1 LPADGFPAQ
10 TELRKYMGWLK
21 RLFGHYEAYHAHG
34 RPLLKYIG
42 IVGALTYVVFYLIR
56 FTKPNPRPYDDLGM
70 RVLVVILFTV
80 LAMKDR
86 WPQKLKKYYFVYS
99 YWALIY
105 CLPFFNVFLSL
116 KRHGGIPAISNCFI
130 ALSFLVM
137 IADWRNTIA
146 MLLIGIV
153 SAALLYVAITPHPS
167 IPMDMVAQIPAYLII
182 LIGGAAFK
190 LSEKQ
195 IDAEKLRLA
204 NSLAG
209 SIAHEMR
216 NPLGQAKMSL
226 KSIDEMLP
234 ANGNAIPAE
243 HISRMRQLVNMGQI
257 AVHRGHQ
264 VIDLILGSLKS
275 GTVDRSRFTY
285 LSAAKATRK
294 AVDEYGFIE
303 KNVHDGRGN
312 FRDRVTVRV
321 VQDFIFYGDETPYVF
336 VLFNLIKNA
345 LYYLEQKPDATIVL
359 TVDDHKV
366 TVRDTGPGIDKEVLA
381 HLFESFMTSGKAEG
395 TGLGLPY
402 CKRTMQS
409 FGGDISCDSVVG
421 EYTQFTLTFPSVPQ
435 DKISEAATALQT
447 PMQTA
452 RSIISSD
459 ALEGKTVILAEDDE
473 LNRLMVGDC
482 LKSWGLTV
490 LEAEGGHQVLTHL
503 NNTPRVDLILMD
515 MNMPDL
521 NGVQTTQAI
530 RSRNWEHQDIFI
542 LAFTGNSEELDV
554 KTALQAGMN
563 GHIVKSGD
571 MKVLQGKMLE
581 VLASTAA

>member
-1 LPADGFPAQ
+1 
-10 TELRKYMGWLK
+10 MGWLK

-80 LAMKDR
+80 LAMKNH
-86 WPQKLKKYYFVYS
+86 WPQKLKKYYFSYS

-146 MLLIGIV
+146 MLLIGCG
-153 SAALLYVAITPHPS
+153 SAALLYVAITPHPA
-167 IPMDMVAQIPAYLII
+167 IPMDMVAQLPAYLLI

-190 LSEKQ
+190 LSERQ

-204 NSLAG
+204 NALAG

-226 KSIDEMLP
+226 ESIGEMLP

-243 HISRMRQLVNMGQI
+243 DISRMRQFVNIGEI

-275 GTVDRSRFTY
+275 STVDRSKFAY
-285 LSAAKATRK
+285 LSAAKATQK
-294 AVDEYGFIE
+294 AVDEYSFVE
-303 KNVHDGRGN
+303 RDVRDDRGN
-312 FRDRVTVRV
+312 LRDRVTVRV
-321 VQDFIFYGDETPYVF
+321 VKDFAFYGDETPYVF

-345 LYYLEQKPDATIVL
+345 LYYLGQKADATIVL

-366 TVRDTGPGIDKEVLA
+366 IVRDTGPGIDREVLA

-395 TGLGLPY
+395 TGLGLSY

-409 FGGDISCDSVVG
+409 FGGDIHCDSVVG
-421 EYTQFTLTFPSVPQ
+421 EFTQFTLTFPLLPQ
-435 DKISEAATALQT
+435 TEIGEVATPLQT
-447 PMQTA
+447 PMLPA
-452 RSIISSD
+452 RPVISSD
-459 ALEGKTVILAEDDE
+459 ILEGRTVILAEDDE

-482 LKSWGLTV
+482 LKSWGLNV
-490 LEAEGGHQVLTHL
+490 LEAEGGRQVLAHL
-503 NNTPRVDLILMD
+503 NNTPSVDLILMD
-515 MNMPDL
+515 MNMPGL

-530 RSRNWEHQDIFI
+530 RSRDWEHRGIFI
-542 LAFTGNSEELDV
+542 LALSGNSEELDV
-554 KTALQAGMN
+554 RTALKAGMN
-563 GHIVKSGD
+563 GYILKNGD
-571 MKVLQGKMLE
+571 MKLLQGKMLE
-581 VLASTAA
+581 ALAGTE

>member
-1 LPADGFPAQ
+1 
-10 TELRKYMGWLK
+10 MGWLK

-70 RVLVVILFTV
+70 RVLVVIFFTV
-80 LAMKDR
+80 LAMKNH
-86 WPQKLKKYYFVYS
+86 WPQKLKKYYFSYS

-116 KRHGGIPAISNCFI
+116 KRHGGVPAISNCFI

-146 MLLIGIV
+146 MLLIGCG
-153 SAALLYVAITPHPS
+153 SAALLYVAITPHPA
-167 IPMDMVAQIPAYLII
+167 IPMDMVAQLPAYLLI

-190 LSEKQ
+190 LSERQ

-204 NSLAG
+204 NALAG

-216 NPLGQAKMSL
+216 NPLAQAKMSL
-226 KSIDEMLP
+226 ESIGAILP
-234 ANGNAIPAE
+234 ANGAIIPADR
-243 HISRMRQLVNMGQI
+243 ISRMRQFVSMGEI
-257 AVHRGHQ
+257 AVLRGHQ

-275 GTVDRSRFTY
+275 STVDRSKFDY
-285 LSAAKATRK
+285 LSAAKATQK
-294 AVDEYGFIE
+294 AMDEYSFSE
-303 KNVHDGRGN
+303 KKVRDDAGDL
-312 FRDRVTVRV
+312 RDRVTVRV
-321 VQDFIFYGDETPYVF
+321 VKDFIFYGDETPYVF

-345 LYYLEQKPDATIVL
+345 LYYLEQKSGATIVL

-395 TGLGLPY
+395 TGLGLSY

-409 FGGDISCDSVVG
+409 FGGDIHCDSVVG
-421 EYTQFTLTFPSVPQ
+421 EFTQFTLTFPPLPQ
-435 DKISEAATALQT
+435 TEISEVAAALQT
-447 PMQTA
+447 PAHTA
-452 RSIISSD
+452 RPVIPSD
-459 ALEGKTVILAEDDE
+459 VLEGRTVILAEDDE

-482 LKSWGLTV
+482 LKSWGLNV
-490 LEAEGGHQVLTHL
+490 LEAEGGRQVLAHL
-503 NNTPRVDLILMD
+503 NNTPGVDLILMD
-515 MNMPDL
+515 MNMPGL

-530 RSRNWEHQDIFI
+530 RSRDWEYQGVFI
-542 LAFTGNSEELDV
+542 LALSGNSDELDV
-554 KTALQAGMN
+554 RTALKAGMN
-563 GHIVKSGD
+563 GYILKNGD
-571 MKVLQGKMLE
+571 MKLLQRKMLE
-581 VLASTAA
+581 ALVATE

>member
-1 LPADGFPAQ
+1 
-10 TELRKYMGWLK
+10 MGWLK

-42 IVGALTYVVFYLIR
+42 IVGAMTYVVFYLIR
-56 FTKPNPRPYDDLGM
+56 FTKPNPRPYDDLAM

-80 LAMKDR
+80 LAMKNR
-86 WPQKLKKYYFVYS
+86 WPQKLKKYYFAYS

-137 IADWRNTIA
+137 LTDWRNTIA
-146 MLLIGIV
+146 MLVIGCG
-153 SAALLYVAITPHPS
+153 SAALLYVAITPDPS
-167 IPMDMVAQIPAYLII
+167 IPMDMVAQLPAYLLI

-190 LSEKQ
+190 LSESQ

-216 NPLGQAKMSL
+216 NPLAQAKMSL
-226 KSIDEMLP
+226 ESIGKMLP
-234 ANGNAIPAE
+234 ADGAVIPADK
-243 HISRMRQLVNMGQI
+243 ISRMRQFVNMGEI

-275 GTVDRSRFTY
+275 NTVDRSRFEHV
-285 LSAAKATRK
+285 SAAQATRK
-294 AVDEYGFIE
+294 AVDEYSFVE
-303 KNVHDGRGN
+303 RNVRDDHGN
-312 FRDRVTVRV
+312 LRDRVTVRV
-321 VQDFIFYGDETPYVF
+321 VKDFVFYGEETPYVF

-345 LYYLEQKPDATIVL
+345 LYYVGQSSDATIVL

-366 TVRDTGPGIDKEVLA
+366 TVRDTGPGIPKEVLA

-409 FGGDISCDSVVG
+409 FGGDIHCDSVVG
-421 EYTQFTLTFPSVPQ
+421 EFTQFTLTFPLLPQ
-435 DKISEAATALQT
+435 AASDELAQALQAPKLAAEPAT
-447 PMQTA
+447 
-452 RSIISSD
+452 SGGV
-459 ALEGKTVILAEDDE
+459 LEGKTVILAEDDE
-473 LNRLMVGDC
+473 LNRMMMGER
-482 LKSWGLTV
+482 LKDWGLTV
-490 LEAEGGHQVLTHL
+490 LEAEGGRQVLAHL
-503 NNTPRVDLILMD
+503 SNTPSVDLILMD
-515 MNMPDL
+515 MNMPGL
-521 NGVQTTQAI
+521 NGVQTTEAI
-530 RSRNWEHQDIFI
+530 RSTEWKHQGISI
-542 LAFTGNSEELDV
+542 LALTGNSDELDV
-554 KTALQAGMN
+554 KTAMKAGVN
-563 GHIVKSGD
+563 GYILKSGD
-571 MKVLQGKMLE
+571 MKFLREKMFE
-581 VLASTAA
+581 VLAATEQRGKSLSL

>member
-1 LPADGFPAQ
+1 
-10 TELRKYMGWLK
+10 MGWLK

-70 RVLVVILFTV
+70 RVLVVIFFTV
-80 LAMKDR
+80 LAMKNH
-86 WPQKLKKYYFVYS
+86 WPQKLKKYYFSYS

-116 KRHGGIPAISNCFI
+116 KRHGGVPAISNCFI

-146 MLLIGIV
+146 MLLIGCG
-153 SAALLYVAITPHPS
+153 SAALLYVAITPHPA
-167 IPMDMVAQIPAYLII
+167 IPMDMVAQLPAYLLI

-190 LSEKQ
+190 LSERQ

-204 NSLAG
+204 NALAG

-216 NPLGQAKMSL
+216 NPLAQAKMSL
-226 KSIDEMLP
+226 ESIGAILP
-234 ANGNAIPAE
+234 ANGAMIPADK
-243 HISRMRQLVNMGQI
+243 ISRMRQFVSMGEI
-257 AVHRGHQ
+257 AVLRGHQ

-275 GTVDRSRFTY
+275 STVDRSKFDY
-285 LSAAKATRK
+285 LSAAKATQK
-294 AVDEYGFIE
+294 AMDEYSFSE
-303 KNVHDGRGN
+303 KKVRDDAGDL
-312 FRDRVTVRV
+312 RDRVTVRV
-321 VQDFIFYGDETPYVF
+321 VKDFIFYGDETPYVF

-345 LYYLEQKPDATIVL
+345 LYYLEQKSGATIVL

-395 TGLGLPY
+395 TGLGLSY

-409 FGGDISCDSVVG
+409 FGGDIHCDSVVG
-421 EYTQFTLTFPSVPQ
+421 EFTQFTLTFPPLPQ
-435 DKISEAATALQT
+435 TEISEVAAALQT
-447 PMQTA
+447 PAHTA
-452 RSIISSD
+452 RPVIPSD
-459 ALEGKTVILAEDDE
+459 VLEGRTVILAEDDE

-482 LKSWGLTV
+482 LKSWGLNV
-490 LEAEGGHQVLTHL
+490 LEAEGGRQVLAHL
-503 NNTPRVDLILMD
+503 NNTPGVDLILMD
-515 MNMPDL
+515 MNMPGL

-530 RSRNWEHQDIFI
+530 RSRDWEHQGVFI
-542 LAFTGNSEELDV
+542 LALSGNSDELDV
-554 KTALQAGMN
+554 RTALNAGMN
-563 GHIVKSGD
+563 GYILKNGD
-571 MKVLQGKMLE
+571 MKLLQRKMLE
-581 VLASTAA
+581 ALVATE

>member
-1 LPADGFPAQ
+1 
-10 TELRKYMGWLK
+10 MGWLK

-42 IVGALTYVVFYLIR
+42 IVGAMTYVVFYLIR
-56 FTKPNPRPYDDLGM
+56 FTKPNPRPYDDLAM

-80 LAMKDR
+80 LAMKNR
-86 WPQKLKKYYFVYS
+86 WPQKLKKYYFAYS

-137 IADWRNTIA
+137 LTDWRNTIA
-146 MLLIGIV
+146 MLVIGCG
-153 SAALLYVAITPHPS
+153 SAALLYVAITPDPS
-167 IPMDMVAQIPAYLII
+167 IPMDMVAQLPAYLLI

-190 LSEKQ
+190 LSESQ

-216 NPLGQAKMSL
+216 NPLAQAKMSL
-226 KSIDEMLP
+226 ESIGKMLP
-234 ANGNAIPAE
+234 ADGAVIPADK
-243 HISRMRQLVNMGQI
+243 ISRMRQFVNMGEI

-275 GTVDRSRFTY
+275 NTVDRSRFEHV
-285 LSAAKATRK
+285 SAAQATRK
-294 AVDEYGFIE
+294 AVDEYSFVE
-303 KNVHDGRGN
+303 RNVRDDHGN
-312 FRDRVTVRV
+312 LRDRVTVRV
-321 VQDFIFYGDETPYVF
+321 VKDFIFYGEETPYVF

-345 LYYLEQKPDATIVL
+345 LYYVGQSSDATIVL

-366 TVRDTGPGIDKEVLA
+366 TVRDTGPGIPKEVLA

-409 FGGDISCDSVVG
+409 FGGDIHCDSVVG
-421 EYTQFTLTFPSVPQ
+421 EFTQFTLTFPLLPQ
-435 DKISEAATALQT
+435 AASDELAQALQAPKLAAEPAT
-447 PMQTA
+447 
-452 RSIISSD
+452 SGGV
-459 ALEGKTVILAEDDE
+459 LEGKTVILAEDDE
-473 LNRLMVGDC
+473 LNRMMMGDR
-482 LKSWGLTV
+482 LKDWGLTV
-490 LEAEGGHQVLTHL
+490 LEAEGGRQVLAHL
-503 NNTPRVDLILMD
+503 SNTPSVDLILMD
-515 MNMPDL
+515 MNMPGL
-521 NGVQTTQAI
+521 NGVQTTEAI
-530 RSRNWEHQDIFI
+530 RSTEWKHQGISI
-542 LAFTGNSEELDV
+542 LALTGNSDELDV
-554 KTALQAGMN
+554 KTAMKAGVN
-563 GHIVKSGD
+563 GYILKSGD
-571 MKVLQGKMLE
+571 MKFLREKMFE
-581 VLASTAA
+581 VLAATEQRGKSLSL

>member
-1 LPADGFPAQ
+1 
-10 TELRKYMGWLK
+10 MGWLK

-70 RVLVVILFTV
+70 RVLVVVLFTV
-80 LAMKDR
+80 LAMKNH
-86 WPQKLKKYYFVYS
+86 WPQKLKKYYFSYS

-146 MLLIGIV
+146 MLVIGCG
-153 SAALLYVAITPHPS
+153 SAALLYVAITPNPS
-167 IPMDMVAQIPAYLII
+167 IPMDMVAQLPAYLLI

-195 IDAEKLRLA
+195 IDAEKLRIA

-216 NPLGQAKMSL
+216 NPLAQAKMSL
-226 KSIDEMLP
+226 ESIGEMLP
-234 ANGNAIPAE
+234 ANGIAVSAE
-243 HISRMRQLVNMGQI
+243 HTSRMRQFVNMGEI
-257 AVHRGHQ
+257 AVHRGNQ
-264 VIDLILGSLKS
+264 VIDLILGSFKS
-275 GTVDRSRFTY
+275 SAVDRSKFEY
-285 LSAAKATRK
+285 LSAAKITQK
-294 AVDEYGFIE
+294 AVDEYSFSDRHLRG
-303 KNVHDGRGN
+303 DGGN
-312 FRDRVTVRV
+312 LRDSVTVNV
-321 VQDFIFYGDETPYVF
+321 VKDFTFYGDETPYVF

-345 LYYLEQKPDATIVL
+345 LYYLDQKSGATIVL
-359 TVDDHKV
+359 TIDDHKV

-395 TGLGLPY
+395 TGLGLSY

-409 FGGDISCDSVVG
+409 FGGDIHCDSVVG
-421 EYTQFTLTFPSVPQ
+421 EFTQFTLTFPPIPQTGMGKAAIAPEVPRQ
-435 DKISEAATALQT
+435 AASPAI
-447 PMQTA
+447 PGNV
-452 RSIISSD
+452 
-459 ALEGKTVILAEDDE
+459 LEGRTVILAEDDE
-473 LNRLMVGDC
+473 LNRIMVGER

-490 LEAEGGHQVLTHL
+490 LEAEGGRQVLAHL
-503 NNTPRVDLILMD
+503 DSTPYVDLILMD
-515 MNMPDL
+515 MNMPGL

-530 RSRNWEHQDIFI
+530 RSRDWEHQGIFI
-542 LAFTGNSEELDV
+542 LALSGNSDELDV
-554 KTALQAGMN
+554 RTALNAGMN
-563 GHIVKSGD
+563 GYILKNGD
-571 MKVLQGKMLE
+571 MKLLQGKMLE
-581 VLASTAA
+581 ALAATR

>member
-1 LPADGFPAQ
+1 
-10 TELRKYMGWLK
+10 MGWLK

-42 IVGALTYVVFYLIR
+42 IVGAMTYVVFYLIR
-56 FTKPNPRPYDDLGM
+56 FTKPNPRPYDDLAM

-80 LAMKDR
+80 LAMKNR
-86 WPQKLKKYYFVYS
+86 WPQKLKKYYFAYS

-137 IADWRNTIA
+137 LTDWRNTIA
-146 MLLIGIV
+146 MLVIGCG
-153 SAALLYVAITPHPS
+153 SAALLYVAITPDPS
-167 IPMDMVAQIPAYLII
+167 IPMDMVAQLPAYLLI

-190 LSEKQ
+190 LSERQ

-216 NPLGQAKMSL
+216 NPLAQAKMSL
-226 KSIDEMLP
+226 ESIGEMLP
-234 ANGNAIPAE
+234 ADGEVIPADK
-243 HISRMRQLVNMGQI
+243 ISRMRQFVNMGEV

-275 GTVDRSRFTY
+275 NTVDRSRFEHV
-285 LSAAKATRK
+285 SAAQATRK
-294 AVDEYGFIE
+294 AVDEYSFVE
-303 KNVHDGRGN
+303 RNVRDDHGN
-312 FRDRVTVRV
+312 LRDRVTVRV
-321 VQDFIFYGDETPYVF
+321 VKDFVFYGEETPYVF

-345 LYYLEQKPDATIVL
+345 LYYFGQSSDATIVL

-366 TVRDTGPGIDKEVLA
+366 TVRDTGPGIPKEVLA

-409 FGGDISCDSVVG
+409 FGGDIHCDSVVG
-421 EYTQFTLTFPSVPQ
+421 EFTQFTLTFPLLPQ
-435 DKISEAATALQT
+435 AASNEAAQASQAPKLAAEPAT
-447 PMQTA
+447 PGGV
-452 RSIISSD
+452 
-459 ALEGKTVILAEDDE
+459 LEGKTVILAEDDE
-473 LNRLMVGDC
+473 LNRMMMGDR
-482 LKSWGLTV
+482 LKDWGLTV
-490 LEAEGGHQVLTHL
+490 LEAEGGRQVLAHL
-503 NNTPRVDLILMD
+503 TNTPSVDLILMD
-515 MNMPDL
+515 MNMPGL
-521 NGVQTTQAI
+521 NGVQTTEAI
-530 RSRNWEHQDIFI
+530 RSTEWKHQGISI
-542 LAFTGNSEELDV
+542 LALTGNSDELDV
-554 KTALQAGMN
+554 KTAMKAGVN
-563 GHIVKSGD
+563 GYILKSGD
-571 MKVLQGKMLE
+571 MKFLREKMFEL
-581 VLASTAA
+581 LAATERREKILSL

>member
-1 LPADGFPAQ
+1 
-10 TELRKYMGWLK
+10 MGWLK
-21 RLFGHYEAYHAHG
+21 KLFGYYEAYHAHG

-42 IVGALTYVVFYLIR
+42 IIGALTYVLFYLIR
-56 FTKPNPRPYDDLGM
+56 FTKPNPRPYDDLAL
-70 RVLVVILFTV
+70 RVLVVVLFTV
-80 LAMKDR
+80 LAMGSH

-99 YWALIY
+99 YWALIF
-105 CLPFFNVFLSL
+105 CLPFVNIFLSL
-116 KRHGGIPAISNCFI
+116 TRHGGIPSISNCFI

-137 IADWRNTIA
+137 LTDWRNTIV
-146 MLLIGIV
+146 MLLIGGG
-153 SAALLYVAITPHPS
+153 AATLLYVAITPHPS
-167 IPMDMVAQIPAYLII
+167 IPMDMVAQLPAYLLI

-195 IDAEKLRLA
+195 IDAEKLRIA

-216 NPLGQAKMSL
+216 NPLGQARMSL
-226 KSIDEMLP
+226 ESIGEMLP
-234 ANGNAIPAE
+234 ANGSAIPTE
-243 HISRMRQLVNMGQI
+243 HISRMRQFVNVGQI

-275 GTVDRSRFTY
+275 GAVDRSRFVY
-285 LSAAKATRK
+285 LSAAKATQK
-294 AVDEYGFIE
+294 AVDEYSFIE
-303 KNVHDGRGN
+303 RNIRDSRGN
-312 FRDRVTVRV
+312 FHDRVTVHV
-321 VQDFIFYGDETPYVF
+321 VKDFIFLGDETPYVF

-359 TVDDHKV
+359 TVDDLKV

-381 HLFESFMTSGKAEG
+381 HLFESFMTSGKTEG

-409 FGGDISCDSVVG
+409 FGGDIFCDSVLG
-421 EYTQFTLTFPSVPQ
+421 EFTQFTLTFPLLPQISISKVP
-435 DKISEAATALQT
+435 TALQP

-452 RSIISSD
+452 GPIISSD
-459 ALEGKTVILAEDDE
+459 VLEGKTVILAEDDE

-490 LEAEGGHQVLTHL
+490 LEAEGGRQVLAHL

-530 RSRNWEHQDIFI
+530 RSRDWEHQGIFI
-542 LAFTGNSEELDV
+542 LAFTGNSDELDV
-554 KTALQAGMN
+554 RTALSAGMN
-563 GHIVKSGD
+563 GHILKSGD
-571 MKVLQGKMLE
+571 MQLLQGKMLE
-581 VLASTAA
+581 VLTSTA

>member
-1 LPADGFPAQ
+1 
-10 TELRKYMGWLK
+10 MGWLK

-80 LAMKDR
+80 LAMKNH
-86 WPQKLKKYYFVYS
+86 WPQKLKKYYFSYS

-146 MLLIGIV
+146 MLLIGCG
-153 SAALLYVAITPHPS
+153 SAALLYVAITPHPAL
-167 IPMDMVAQIPAYLII
+167 PMDMVAQLPAYLLV

-190 LSEKQ
+190 LSERQ

-204 NSLAG
+204 NALAG

-226 KSIDEMLP
+226 ESIGEMLP

-243 HISRMRQLVNMGQI
+243 DISRMRQFVNIGEI
-257 AVHRGHQ
+257 AVQRGHQ
-264 VIDLILGSLKS
+264 VIDLTLGSLRS
-275 GTVDRSRFTY
+275 SAVDRSRFGY
-285 LSAAKATRK
+285 LSAAKATQK
-294 AVDEYGFIE
+294 AVDEYSFVE
-303 KNVHDGRGN
+303 RNVRDGRAN
-312 FRDRVTVRV
+312 LRDRVTVRV
-321 VQDFIFYGDETPYVF
+321 VKDFTFYGDETPYVF

-345 LYYLEQKPDATIVL
+345 LYYLEQKSDATIVL
-359 TVDDHKV
+359 TIDDHKV

-381 HLFESFMTSGKAEG
+381 HLFESFMTSGKADG
-395 TGLGLPY
+395 TGLGLSY

-409 FGGDISCDSVVG
+409 FGGDIRCDSVVG
-421 EYTQFTLTFPSVPQ
+421 EFTQFTLSFPPLPKTEIGEVAKPLQ
-435 DKISEAATALQT
+435 PPMPPAKPVIS
-447 PMQTA
+447 
-452 RSIISSD
+452 ID
-459 ALEGKTVILAEDDE
+459 VLEGRTVILAEDDE

-482 LKSWGLTV
+482 LKSWGLNV
-490 LEAEGGHQVLTHL
+490 LEAEGGRQVLAHL
-503 NNTPRVDLILMD
+503 NNTPSVDLILMD
-515 MNMPDL
+515 MNMPGL

-530 RSRNWEHQDIFI
+530 RSRDWEHQGIFI
-542 LAFTGNSEELDV
+542 LALSGNSDELDV
-554 KTALQAGMN
+554 RTALNAGMN
-563 GHIVKSGD
+563 DYVLKTGD
-571 MKVLQGKMLE
+571 MKTLQGKMLE
-581 VLASTAA
+581 ALAATE

>member
-1 LPADGFPAQ
+1 
-10 TELRKYMGWLK
+10 MGWLK
-21 RLFGHYEAYHAHG
+21 RLFAHYEAYHAHG

-42 IVGALTYVVFYLIR
+42 IVGALAYVAFYLIR

-80 LAMKDR
+80 LAMQNH

-146 MLLIGIV
+146 MLVIGCG
-153 SAALLYVAITPHPS
+153 SAALLYVAITPQPS
-167 IPMDMVAQIPAYLII
+167 IPMDMVAQLPAYLLI

-195 IDAEKLRLA
+195 IDAEKLRIA

-216 NPLGQAKMSL
+216 NPLGQARMSL
-226 KSIDEMLP
+226 ENIGEMLP
-234 ANGNAIPAE
+234 ANSSAIPTE
-243 HISRMRQLVNMGQI
+243 HISRMRQFVNVGQI

-275 GTVDRSRFTY
+275 GAVDRSRFVH
-285 LSAAKATRK
+285 LSAAKATQK
-294 AVDEYGFIE
+294 AVDEYSFIE
-303 KNVHDGRGN
+303 RNIRDGRGN
-312 FRDRVTVRV
+312 FRDRITVRV
-321 VQDFIFYGDETPYVF
+321 VKDFTFLGDETAYVF

-381 HLFESFMTSGKAEG
+381 HLFESFMTSGKTEG

-409 FGGDISCDSVVG
+409 FGGDIFCESVLG
-421 EYTQFTLTFPSVPQ
+421 EFTQFTLTFPLLPQTSISKVP
-435 DKISEAATALQT
+435 TALQP

-452 RSIISSD
+452 GSIISSEG
-459 ALEGKTVILAEDDE
+459 LEGKTVILAEDDE

-490 LEAEGGHQVLTHL
+490 LEAEGGRQVLAHL
-503 NNTPRVDLILMD
+503 NNTPHVDLILMD

-530 RSRNWEHQDIFI
+530 RSRDWEHQGIFI
-542 LAFTGNSEELDV
+542 LAFTGNSEELDAG
-554 KTALQAGMN
+554 TALKAGMN
-563 GHIVKSGD
+563 GHILKTGD
-571 MKVLQGKMLE
+571 MKLLQGKMLE
-581 VLASTAA
+581 VLTSPA

>member
-1 LPADGFPAQ
+1 
-10 TELRKYMGWLK
+10 MGRLK
-21 RLFGHYEAYHAHG
+21 KLFGYYEAYHAHG
-34 RPLLKYIG
+34 RPLLRYIG
-42 IVGALTYVVFYLIR
+42 IIGALTYVLFYLIR
-56 FTKPNPRPYDDLGM
+56 FTKPNPRPYDDLAL
-70 RVLVVILFTV
+70 RVLVVVLFTV
-80 LAMKDR
+80 LAMGSH

-99 YWALIY
+99 YWALIF
-105 CLPFFNVFLSL
+105 CLPFVNVYLSL
-116 KRHGGIPAISNCFI
+116 TRHGGIPSISNCFI

-137 IADWRNTIA
+137 LTDWRNTIV
-146 MLLIGIV
+146 MLLIGGG
-153 SAALLYVAITPHPS
+153 SAILLYMAVTPHPS
-167 IPMDMVAQIPAYLII
+167 IPMDMVAQIPAYLLI

-195 IDAEKLRLA
+195 IDAEKLRIA

-226 KSIDEMLP
+226 ESIGEMLP

-243 HISRMRQLVNMGQI
+243 HISRMRQFVNVGQI

-275 GTVDRSRFTY
+275 GTVDRSRFGY
-285 LSAAKATRK
+285 LSAAKATQK
-294 AVDEYGFIE
+294 AVDEYSFIE
-303 KNVHDGRGN
+303 RNVRDDHGN

-321 VQDFIFYGDETPYVF
+321 VKDFTFFGDETPYVF

-345 LYYLEQKPDATIVL
+345 LYYLGQKPDATIVL

-381 HLFESFMTSGKAEG
+381 HLFESFMTSGKTEG
-395 TGLGLPY
+395 TGLGLSY

-409 FGGDISCDSVVG
+409 FGGDIFCDSVVG
-421 EYTQFTLTFPSVPQ
+421 EFTQFTLTFPLLPQ
-435 DKISEAATALQT
+435 ARMSEAATALQA
-447 PMQTA
+447 PMETA
-452 RSIISSD
+452 KPVISSD
-459 ALEGKTVILAEDDE
+459 VLEGKTVILAEDDE

-490 LEAEGGHQVLTHL
+490 LEADGGRQVLAHL

-530 RSRNWEHQDIFI
+530 RSREWGHQDILI

-554 KTALQAGMN
+554 TTALGAGMN
-563 GHIVKSGD
+563 GHILKSGD
-571 MKVLQGKMLE
+571 MKLLQGKMLE
-581 VLASTAA
+581 VLTSSA

>member
-1 LPADGFPAQ
+1 
-10 TELRKYMGWLK
+10 MGWLK

-80 LAMKDR
+80 LAMKNH
-86 WPQKLKKYYFVYS
+86 WPQKLKKYYFSYS

-146 MLLIGIV
+146 MLLIGCG
-153 SAALLYVAITPHPS
+153 SAALLYVAITPHPAL
-167 IPMDMVAQIPAYLII
+167 PMDMVAQLPAYLLV

-190 LSEKQ
+190 LSERQ

-204 NSLAG
+204 NALAG

-226 KSIDEMLP
+226 ESIGEMLP

-243 HISRMRQLVNMGQI
+243 DISRMRQFVNIGEI
-257 AVHRGHQ
+257 AVQRGHQ
-264 VIDLILGSLKS
+264 VIDLTLGSLRS
-275 GTVDRSRFTY
+275 SAVDRSRFGY
-285 LSAAKATRK
+285 LSAAKATQK
-294 AVDEYGFIE
+294 AVDEYSFVE
-303 KNVHDGRGN
+303 RNVRDGRAN
-312 FRDRVTVRV
+312 LRDRVTVRV
-321 VQDFIFYGDETPYVF
+321 VKDFTFYGDETPYVF

-345 LYYLEQKPDATIVL
+345 LYYLEQKSDATIVL
-359 TVDDHKV
+359 TIDDHKV

-381 HLFESFMTSGKAEG
+381 HLFESFMTSGKADG
-395 TGLGLPY
+395 TGLGLSY

-409 FGGDISCDSVVG
+409 FGGDIRCDSVVG
-421 EYTQFTLTFPSVPQ
+421 EFTQFTLSFPPLPKTEIGEVAKHHATPTHH
-435 DKISEAATALQT
+435 AARWQSPAL
-447 PMQTA
+447 
-452 RSIISSD
+452 
-459 ALEGKTVILAEDDE
+459 
-473 LNRLMVGDC
+473 
-482 LKSWGLTV
+482 
-490 LEAEGGHQVLTHL
+490 H
-503 NNTPRVDLILMD
+503 
-515 MNMPDL
+515 
-521 NGVQTTQAI
+521 
-530 RSRNWEHQDIFI
+530 
-542 LAFTGNSEELDV
+542 
-554 KTALQAGMN
+554 
-563 GHIVKSGD
+563 
-571 MKVLQGKMLE
+571 
-581 VLASTAA
+581 

>member
-1 LPADGFPAQ
+1 
-10 TELRKYMGWLK
+10 MGWLK

-42 IVGALTYVVFYLIR
+42 IVGALAYVAFYLIR
-56 FTKPNPRPYDDLGM
+56 FTKPNPRPYDDLEM

-80 LAMKDR
+80 LAIQNH

-146 MLLIGIV
+146 MLVIGSG

-167 IPMDMVAQIPAYLII
+167 IPMDMVAQLPAYLLI

-216 NPLGQAKMSL
+216 NPLGQARMSL
-226 KSIDEMLP
+226 KNIGEMLP
-234 ANGNAIPAE
+234 ANGSAIPTE
-243 HISRMRQLVNMGQI
+243 HISRMRQFVNMGQI

-275 GTVDRSRFTY
+275 GAVDRSRFVY
-285 LSAAKATRK
+285 LSAAKATQK
-294 AVDEYGFIE
+294 AVDEYSFIE
-303 KNVHDGRGN
+303 RNIRDDRGN

-321 VQDFIFYGDETPYVF
+321 VKDFTFLGDETPYVF

-381 HLFESFMTSGKAEG
+381 HLFESFMTSGKTEG

-409 FGGDISCDSVVG
+409 FGGDIFCESVLG
-421 EYTQFTLTFPSVPQ
+421 EFTQFTLTFPLLPQTSISKVP
-435 DKISEAATALQT
+435 TALQP

-452 RSIISSD
+452 GSIISSEG
-459 ALEGKTVILAEDDE
+459 LEGKTVILAEDDE

-490 LEAEGGHQVLTHL
+490 LEAEGGRQVLAHL
-503 NNTPRVDLILMD
+503 NNTPHVDLILMD

-530 RSRNWEHQDIFI
+530 RSRDWEHQGIFI
-542 LAFTGNSEELDV
+542 LAFTGNSEELDAG
-554 KTALQAGMN
+554 TALKAGMN
-563 GHIVKSGD
+563 GHILKTGD
-571 MKVLQGKMLE
+571 MKLLQGKMLE
-581 VLASTAA
+581 VLTSPA

>member
-1 LPADGFPAQ
+1 
-10 TELRKYMGWLK
+10 MGWLK

-42 IVGALTYVVFYLIR
+42 IVGAMTYVVFYLIR
-56 FTKPNPRPYDDLGM
+56 FTKPNPRPYDDLAM

-80 LAMKDR
+80 LAMKNR
-86 WPQKLKKYYFVYS
+86 WPQKLKKYYFAYS

-137 IADWRNTIA
+137 LTDWRNTIA
-146 MLLIGIV
+146 MLVIGCG
-153 SAALLYVAITPHPS
+153 SAALLYVAITPDPS
-167 IPMDMVAQIPAYLII
+167 IPMDMVAQLPAYLLI

-190 LSEKQ
+190 LSERQ

-216 NPLGQAKMSL
+216 NPLAQAKMSL
-226 KSIDEMLP
+226 ESIGKMLP
-234 ANGNAIPAE
+234 ADGAVIPADK
-243 HISRMRQLVNMGQI
+243 ISRMRQFVNMGEI

-275 GTVDRSRFTY
+275 NTVDRSRFEHV
-285 LSAAKATRK
+285 SAAQATRK
-294 AVDEYGFIE
+294 AVDEYSFVE
-303 KNVHDGRGN
+303 RNVRDDHGN
-312 FRDRVTVRV
+312 LRDRVTVRV
-321 VQDFIFYGDETPYVF
+321 VKDFIFYGEETPYVF

-345 LYYLEQKPDATIVL
+345 LYYVGQSSDATIVL

-366 TVRDTGPGIDKEVLA
+366 TVRDTGPGIPKEVLA

-409 FGGDISCDSVVG
+409 FGGDIHCDSVVG
-421 EYTQFTLTFPSVPQ
+421 EFTQFTLTFPLLPQ
-435 DKISEAATALQT
+435 AASDELAQALQAPKLAAEPAT
-447 PMQTA
+447 
-452 RSIISSD
+452 SGGV
-459 ALEGKTVILAEDDE
+459 LEGKTVILAEDDE
-473 LNRLMVGDC
+473 LNRMMMGER
-482 LKSWGLTV
+482 LKDWGLTV
-490 LEAEGGHQVLTHL
+490 LEAEGGRQVLAHL
-503 NNTPRVDLILMD
+503 SNTPSVDLILMD
-515 MNMPDL
+515 MNMPGL
-521 NGVQTTQAI
+521 NGVQTTEAI
-530 RSRNWEHQDIFI
+530 RSTEWKHQGISI
-542 LAFTGNSEELDV
+542 LALTGNSDELDV
-554 KTALQAGMN
+554 KTAMKAGVN
-563 GHIVKSGD
+563 GYILKSGD
-571 MKVLQGKMLE
+571 MKFLREKMFE
-581 VLASTAA
+581 VLAATEQRGKSLSL